1 MGMKWLQHIGA
12 ALLGMGTCMGSTTAV
27 PPAAETDAFA
37 VQVFS
42 QLAKTQKVNIVYSPA
57 SLEGVLHL
65 LRQGAQGN
73 TAQVMDAIPM
83 GEQNVARNIT
93 PVEANALFIAKDLQ
107 LNPDIK
113 TDEIIPVA
121 FKDSPTKAAKTIN
134 KWASKHTKKLIQQ
147 IVSASDLSPRTRL
160 VAANAIYLKAE
171 WSYPF
176 DSENTNKRARFTTAG
191 GERVKVQMMEQT
203 EEFRYAEGDGWQA
216 VALYYCAE
224 IGATEHGKINEPEGE
239 AVCFIGILPK
249 GDARQFA
256 AQLTPQQFQKIRSA
270 LAEASAQY
278 VMVKLPKFKTDTGV
292 VSLNA
297 VLEACGLEVLFTPE
311 ANFRGFTNEPLQ
323 LSKVL
328 QRCYV
333 NVDEEGTEAAAVT
346 IAEEEEGCC
355 AMDEEPQP
363 KKIIFNRPFIWV
375 IGDLNSAAPPYFMG
389 LFEKP

>member
-1 MGMKWLQHIGA
+1 MKWLQHIGA
-12 ALLGMGTCMGSTTAV
+12 VLLGLGTCMGSTTAEAPTWGV
-27 PPAAETDAFA
+27 DGFA

-42 QLAKTQKVNIVYSPA
+42 QLAKTQKDNIVYSPA

-83 GEQNVARNIT
+83 GKQDVARNIT
-93 PVEANALFIAKDLQ
+93 PMEANALFIANDLQ

-121 FKDSPTKAAKTIN
+121 FKDSPTKAAKIIN
-134 KWASKHTKKLIQQ
+134 KWASKHTKELIQQ

-203 EEFRYAEGDGWQA
+203 EEFRYAEGDEWQA

-224 IGATEHGKINEPEGE
+224 IGAPEGE

-249 GDARQFA
+249 GDAREFA

-278 VMVKLPKFKTDTGV
+278 VMVQLPKFKSDTGV

-311 ANFRGFTNEPLQ
+311 ANFRGFTDEPLQ

-333 NVDEEGTEAAAVT
+333 NVDEAGTEAAAVT

-375 IGDLNSAAPPYFMG
+375 IGDLNSAAPPFFMG
-389 LFEKP
+389 LLEKP